1 VKFFVKR
8 VSADF
13 SSEKHEKWDA
23 GDAIF
28 AKKQQKQ

>member
-1 VKFFVKR
+1 LVKR

-13 SSEKHEKWDA
+13 SSESTKNGMLA
-23 GDAIF
+23 TPFF